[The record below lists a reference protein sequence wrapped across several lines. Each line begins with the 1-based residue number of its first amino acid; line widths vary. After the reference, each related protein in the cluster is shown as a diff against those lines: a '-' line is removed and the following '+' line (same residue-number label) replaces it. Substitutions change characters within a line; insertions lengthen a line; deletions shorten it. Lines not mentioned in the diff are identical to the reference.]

1 METRKST
8 VTRKTRETDIVLAVD
23 LDGEG
28 NADVHTGIGF
38 FDHMLS
44 SFARHGYFDLKLD
57 AAGDLAVDTHHTVED
72 VGIVLGQALREAAG
86 EKRGM
91 NRYGSAVVPMDDALI
106 LCAVD
111 FGGRPYFQM
120 DLDFTVERVGELE
133 TETVREFFQAV
144 SCSAG
149 MNLHFVKI
157 AGTNNHHLI
166 EAMFKAFAR
175 ALDTATGRDGRT
187 TGVLSTKG
195 IL

>member
-1 METRKST
+1 MANRIATVARATKETEIEITLNVDGTGT
-8 VTRKTRETDIVLAVD
+8 VS
-23 LDGEG
+23 
-28 NADVHTGIGF
+28 ADTGVPF
-38 FDHMLS
+38 FDHMLDA
-44 SFARHGYFDLKLD
+44 FGRHGLFDLQVKAVGDVQVD
-57 AAGDLAVDTHHTVED
+57 AHHTVED

-86 EKRGM
+86 EKCGM

-149 MNLHFVKI
+149 MNLHFVKM

-187 TGVLSTKG
+187 SGVLSTKG
-195 IL
+195 TL